1 MYGQITKFHR
11 EIGAGIIRAEDGRTF
26 RFASSELLS
35 GDETRIGDG
44 VDFELADRR
53 PQHIIVL
60 NGSPWTAFGA
70 IKPN

>member
-11 EIGAGIIRAEDGRTF
+11 EIGTGIIRAEDGRTF
-26 RFASSELLS
+26 RFVSSELQDS
-35 GDETRIGDG
+35 QNTRIGDG

-53 PQHIIVL
+53 PQQIIVL